1 MSNIDKAKKIL
12 ESGNY
17 TCVICKGDNVYTSV
31 ERGVAPVLS
40 LIEHKTDIS
49 GFSVADKVIGKAA
62 AMLFSLAGVK
72 EIFTDVISIPAKE
85 YLEKQGI
92 TVSYNKLTEK
102 IINRTGDGLCPM
114 ESLVMNINDEIEAF
128 HAISEK
134 LKMLR
139 KEKE

>member
-1 MSNIDKAKKIL
+1 MNDLEKAKDIL
-12 ESGNY
+12 EKGNY
-17 TCVICKGDNVYTSV
+17 TCVICRGDTVYTSV
-31 ERGVAPVLS
+31 QRGVAPILD
-40 LIEHKTDIS
+40 LIENKTNVC

-62 AMLFSLAGVK
+62 AMLFSLADVK

-114 ESLVMNINDEIEAF
+114 ESFVMNINDEIEAF

-134 LKMLR
+134 LRTLR